1 MSVCRTTGPQV
12 WLTLLLTTSASSC
25 LKSSHNL
32 GPTFS
37 CQALYAH
44 LGTSQRYLTAE
55 ETLTTSDGKVDNN
68 PEEGPLS
75 ISMTPSTATLEVKLT
90 GDFMSLVTD
99 ANVFLSCKDSNFTG
113 VSVDNKGDT
122 FVFENVIPKTGE
134 ECNLAVS
141 EVG

>member
-1 MSVCRTTGPQV
+1 MNVCSKSGPQV
-12 WLTLLLTTSASSC
+12 WLILLLTTSASTC

-32 GPTFS
+32 GPTFFR
-37 CQALYAH
+37 ALDAH

-68 PEEGPLS
+68 PEDGPLS
-75 ISMTPSTATLEVKLT
+75 ISMTPATATLEVKLS

-99 ANVFLSCKDSNFTG
+99 ANVFLSCKDANFTG
-113 VSVDNKGDT
+113 ESVDDQGDT
-122 FVFENVIPKTGE
+122 FVFENVVPKTGE